1 MSIIYKNF
9 EVPILT
15 DIIDLDPEYQKDC
28 INAAIEIG
36 DEMKRSTN
44 LYATMSTYQLHR
56 SIEGKIY
63 NKLIIKLLTYIE
75 NNYDFSFLHE
85 REKNLIDKQ
94 WLELK
99 DFWTAIYKKGDF
111 CIAHSHTPMHVSFVY
126 YLKCDEFSSPIEFS
140 HLNYSIKPKN
150 NLLLVFP
157 SLAMHSVPVQKE
169 GGDRILVAGNLNVRI
184 PEDTEDNLKKWY
196 V

>member
-1 MSIIYKNF
+1 MSIVHKNF
-9 EVPILT
+9 KIPILT
-15 DIIDLDPEYQKDC
+15 DIIDLDSEYQNNC

-44 LYATMSTYQLHR
+44 LYATMSSYELHR
-56 SIEGKIY
+56 NSKGIIY

-75 NNYDFSFLHE
+75 NNYDFSFLHDSN
-85 REKNLIDKQ
+85 KNLINKKC
-94 WLELK
+94 LELK
-99 DFWTAIYKKGDF
+99 NFWTAIYKKEDF
-111 CIAHSHTPMHVSFVY
+111 CIAHSHTPFHVSFVY
-126 YLKCDEFSSPIEFS
+126 YLKCDEFSSPIEFT

-169 GGDRILVAGNLNVRI
+169 GDDRILVAGNIDVLVPNN
-184 PEDTEDNLKKWY
+184 TEDNLKKLY